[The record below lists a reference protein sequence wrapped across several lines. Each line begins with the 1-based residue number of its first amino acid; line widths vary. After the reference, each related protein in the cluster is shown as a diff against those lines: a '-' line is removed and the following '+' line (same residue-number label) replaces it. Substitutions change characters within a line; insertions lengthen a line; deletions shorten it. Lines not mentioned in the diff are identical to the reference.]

1 MGATK
6 VGFQGTNG
14 QKLGFEGPM
23 DKSWV
28 LRDQWTKVGFW
39 GTNGQKLGFEGP
51 MDKSFFKSQTTSQ
64 PAS

>member
-14 QKLGFEGPM
+14 QKFGFEGPM

-39 GTNGQKLGFEGP
+39 GTNGQK
-51 MDKSFFKSQTTSQ
+51 FFQKPDNQ